1 MTSIRTWLTHWRGRS
16 SIARW
21 WVGDPNAPPF
31 PPDIMAKIDATV
43 EKLEV
48 TFTERTVAQIQA
60 ELRAAAAEDRLAD
73 YTAAWLQGSVEQL
86 STDLLRERRGHRSSA
101 DPGQAGSSGAPTH
114 VGCR

>member
-1 MTSIRTWLTHWRGRS
+1 MTSIRTWLAVWWRRL
-16 SIARW
+16 ARW
-21 WVGDPNAPPF
+21 WTGDPNAPPF

-43 EKLEV
+43 EKLEA

-60 ELRAAAAEDRLAD
+60 DLRAAADEDRLAD

-86 STDLLRERRGHRSSA
+86 SDELLRVRQGHRCSA
-101 DPGQAGSSGAPTH
+101 DPGEVGSSGAATG